1 MLILSVRIG
10 SSLWRIRNYSFF
22 ASLKYLYTEKINKQ
36 VYISSKNESITSLSE
51 LNEKFFKVSSK
62 EVSDLE
68 SKSDNVFMDISKK
81 LITLETNGSSIKKGI
96 IGSTGTINR
105 LNVLAY
111 MIEYSNFD
119 LIIESGTQHGISALF
134 MEEFIS
140 AKNCLL
146 YSLDVQ
152 SNTMPKGIGICH
164 FVILRK
170 PVRRSFKQITM
181 NLVNGKSK
189 TLFFHDSDHS
199 YENMTFEF
207 DWAWNELKVE
217 CLISDDVSENLA
229 FYNFV
234 KRNNLTAHYCKF
246 DSGPL
251 VGLVVRV

>member
-1 MLILSVRIG
+1 MKIG
-10 SSLWRIRNYSFF
+10 SVVWRLQNYGLF

-36 VYISSKNESITSLSE
+36 VYISSKNEIITSLSE

-68 SKSDNVFMDISKK
+68 NNSDNVFMNVSKK
-81 LITLETNGSSIKKGI
+81 LMTLETNGSSIKKGI

-105 LNVLAY
+105 LKVLAY

-119 LIIESGTQHGISALF
+119 VIIESGTQHGVSALF
-134 MEEFIS
+134 MEEFI
-140 AKNCLL
+140 AIKNCSF

-164 FVILRK
+164 FVVLGK
-170 PVRRSFKQITM
+170 PVRRSFKQITL
-181 NLVNGKSK
+181 NLVNGKSNA
-189 TLFFHDSDHS
+189 LFFHDSDHS

-207 DWAWNELKVE
+207 DWAWNELNVE

-229 FYNFV
+229 FYNFA

-251 VGLVVRV
+251 VGFVVKV